1 MAQIGESLDEA
12 LHLLDRLVGFDTTSR
27 NSNLAL
33 IEAVRAWLAAR
44 GIESRI
50 SLDAE
55 GRKANLHAVVG
66 PRVAGGAALSAHVDC
81 VPVDGQTWLADPFTL
96 RRQDGRLIGRGT
108 TDMKGFAA
116 CAIAMMPRYAALDL
130 ARPVHLLLTYDE
142 ETTGNGARALAPMLG
157 AQEPPP
163 GFCIVGEPTGMAPVI
178 AQKGYASWDAIV
190 TGLSGHSS
198 RAGETANAL
207 HAAAEGIAW
216 LGAEARRFAREG
228 RRAEGFDPP
237 FTTVHA
243 GTCNAGSILNT
254 VPDRADFTF
263 EVRSVPGDDAA
274 AVLHAFLDHMDRV
287 ALAPLLPGGPRCT
300 LRIAPRSVLP
310 GFDLAEDS
318 PLTLLMQRLTGRN
331 SAGRVSYGTE
341 AGLYQSA
348 GIATI
353 VCGPGHIAQAHQ
365 PEEWIAVS
373 EIEACLDVLHR
384 LGGTLVA

>member
-1 MAQIGESLDEA
+1 MAQIGEAFDEA
-12 LHLLDRLVGFDTTSR
+12 VDLLDRLVGFDTTSR

-33 IEAVRAWLAAR
+33 IEAVRAWLAER
-44 GIESRI
+44 GIDSRI

-81 VPVDGQTWLADPFTL
+81 VPVDGQAWLADPFVL

-116 CAIAMMPRYAALDL
+116 CAIAMMPRYARLDL

-157 AQEPPP
+157 TQEPPP

-216 LGAEARRFAREG
+216 LAAEARRFAREG

-263 EVRSVPGDDAA
+263 EVRSLPGDDVA
-274 AVLHAFLDHMDRV
+274 AVLRAFLDHMERV